1 MPSILD
7 LTLIGELAMLVAV
20 ITQAV
25 KSHPKVRG
33 SDIVWWVGPIGIVT
47 SLLWYLVTGKLFGG
61 PHHVDF
67 MQVYR
72 ACANGLVGAI
82 GASVGYNIQKY
93 APIPNILPTATE
105 IDAQNLKE
113 ETAKQKM
120 VVSAVAE
127 AGVKPD
133 TAKDVVGLDKN
144 DPPPEQVLE
153 EISPM
158 PQPDDKEIVG

>member
-7 LTLIGELAMLVAV
+7 LTLVGELAILVGV
-20 ITQAV
+20 VTQAL

-33 SDIVWWVGPIGIVT
+33 SDIVWWVGPIGVVI
-47 SLLWYLVTGKLFGG
+47 SLLWYLVVGKLDGG
-61 PHHVDF
+61 PYHINF
-67 MQVYR
+67 MELFR
-72 ACANGLVGAI
+72 AVANGLVGAI
-82 GASVGYNIQKY
+82 GASVGYNIQKF

-105 IDAQNLKE
+105 IDKQNLKE
-113 ETAKQKM
+113 EALKQEM
-120 VVSAVAE
+120 VVAAVAK

-144 DPPPEQVLE
+144 DPPPEAVLE

-158 PQPDDKEIVG
+158 PADDKEIIG